1 MKFAKYTLQSG
12 YSYPYLIEPALSAL
26 GQCLVAYREKPESS
40 EIISNVMP
48 EIIKWIS
55 RNVTNEGY
63 MRGVAIVATGV
74 LSRIRVDLTFVVSS
88 RVFGVF
94 AALLKNQKQST
105 SVVNILLKGFIDWTI
120 EDRGL
125 DYEDYEAYLDA
136 KEMKVLI

>member
-12 YSYPYLIEPALSAL
+12 YSCPYLIEPALSAL

-40 EIISNVMP
+40 ETINNVMP

-74 LSRIRVDLTFVVSS
+74 LSRIRVDLAVVVSS

-94 AALLKNQKQST
+94 AALLKTKSRARA
-105 SVVNILLKGFIDWTI
+105 L
-120 EDRGL
+120 
-125 DYEDYEAYLDA
+125 
-136 KEMKVLI
+136 